1 MNGGAASSDESED
14 SGSGAEMEQ
23 LNLEAVA
30 VKQQIMDYGRV
41 FVVGIPVKEFRRWG
55 VLIISRK
62 DRRQKKVEDIEAGQL
77 FVSQCPQDVFC
88 NLRSVYI
95 NWSACT
101 IPKNPGMPWERDYTY
116 IPILRMG
123 LGPSILF

>member
-95 NWSACT
+95 N
-101 IPKNPGMPWERDYTY
+101 
-116 IPILRMG
+116 
-123 LGPSILF
+123 

>member
-30 VKQQIMDYGRV
+30 VKQQMMDYGRV
-41 FVVGIPVKEFRRWG
+41 FVVGIPVKKFRRCVCLVRILIFLGG
-55 VLIISRK
+55 VVIISRK
-62 DRRQKKVEDIEAGQL
+62 DRRQEKVEDIEAGQL
-77 FVSQCPQDVFC
+77 FVSQCCQDVFC

-95 NWSACT
+95 N
-101 IPKNPGMPWERDYTY
+101 
-116 IPILRMG
+116 
-123 LGPSILF
+123 